1 MRTIDGSRIA
11 AAEVLLASPRIKDLI
26 HKGQVQDMKEAMEKG
41 ATIGMQTFDMHMFQL
56 YYEGKIS
63 LEEALRNAD
72 SANNLRLRIKLAE
85 DGSLETKT
93 SAFSNGNG
101 KKDESEEDSPERTSS
116 IEDDFHL
123 SLDS

>member
-1 MRTIDGSRIA
+1 
-11 AAEVLLASPRIKDLI
+11 
-26 HKGQVQDMKEAMEKG
+26 
-41 ATIGMQTFDMHMFQL
+41 DMHMFQL